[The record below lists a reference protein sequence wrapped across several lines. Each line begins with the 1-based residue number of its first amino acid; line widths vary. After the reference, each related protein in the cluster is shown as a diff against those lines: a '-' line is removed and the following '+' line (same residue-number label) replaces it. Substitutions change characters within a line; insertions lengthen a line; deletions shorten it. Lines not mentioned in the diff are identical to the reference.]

1 MKLEKYNKKRNFLST
16 NEPIGKV
23 EQGAGGRF
31 VVQYHEARAKHY
43 DFRLEHDG
51 VLLSWAVPKGFSYD
65 LSAKRLAVQ
74 VEDHPLDYINFEGVI
89 PKGNYGAG
97 TVQIFDKGEY
107 DSLYDMDYALKKG
120 HLMFVLHGKR
130 LKGKWSLL
138 KTDEKNWLLMKLKDE
153 FESGNLE
160 LKQPKNPFKSCDV
173 MLATLVKSVP
183 KGKDYAFEIKYDGYR
198 ILAFGE
204 SGKVKLLT
212 RNGKDYTKKFS
223 KCVRELEILAEKYT
237 FVLDGEMVAF
247 DENGRSDFGLLQG
260 EIKKNGKIFYQV
272 FDILAFQGEDLREK
286 TLLERKKML
295 KNLIN
300 GDFLLYSEYVL
311 GNGQKVFEFAKQNN
325 LEGVIAK
332 KISSKYTGQR
342 DENWLKIKCR
352 HRQEFVVAGY
362 TITDKNPILSALVLG
377 VFENGKLS
385 FVGKVGTGFD
395 DKKRAEIQ
403 KKLSKI
409 TKKTPNFDLKGVIWT
424 KPEIVVEIEFAELT
438 KDKILRQPSFI
449 GIREDKKPEDVHLE
463 IEND

>member
-1 MKLEKYNKKRNFLST
+1 MKLEKYNKKRNFLKT
-16 NEPIGKV
+16 GEPFGEIKSGV
-23 EQGAGGRF
+23 GGRF

-65 LSAKRLAVQ
+65 LSVKRLAVQ
-74 VEDHPLDYINFEGVI
+74 VEDHPLDYINFEGII

-107 DSLYDMDYALKKG
+107 ESLFDMDYSLKKG
-120 HLMFVLHGKR
+120 HLVFVLKGKK

-153 FESGNLE
+153 FENENLE
-160 LKQPKNPFKSCDV
+160 LTQPKNPFKKCDV
-173 MLATLVKSVP
+173 MLATFVKSVP

-204 SGKVKLLT
+204 RGKVKLLT
-212 RNGKDYTKKFS
+212 RNGQDYTKKFS
-223 KCVRELEILAEKYT
+223 KCMKELENLAKKYT

-247 DENGRSDFGLLQG
+247 DKNGRSDFGLLQE
-260 EIKKNGKIFYQV
+260 EIKKNGNIYYQI

-286 TLLERKKML
+286 TLLERKKVL

-300 GDFLLYSEYVL
+300 GKFLLYSDFVL
-311 GNGQKVFEFAKQNN
+311 GNGQKVFDFAKQNN

-332 KISSKYTGQR
+332 KVDSKYTGQR

-352 HRQEFVVAGY
+352 HRQEFVVAGF
-362 TITDKNPILSALVLG
+362 TVTDKNPTLSALVLG
-377 VFENGKLS
+377 VYENEKLN

-395 DKKRAEIQ
+395 EKKRAEIH
-403 KKLSKI
+403 KNLAKI
-409 TKKTPNFDLKGVIWT
+409 TKKTPNFDLKNVIWT
-424 KPEIVVEIEFAELT
+424 KPEIVVEVEFAELT

-449 GIREDKKPEDVHLE
+449 GIREDKNPKSVHLE
-463 IEND
+463 IEDD